1 MGDQWDTLC
10 LIWLIITS
18 LVQDTKAVLKNLVH
32 KEIEVQT
39 MEGKFYTM
47 RILPYRTQNNV
58 IEGAVINFIDIT
70 KNVKTREALRKAN
83 TELLRLAVVVR
94 DLHDAI
100 TVQDLEGN
108 IKAWNPAAVI
118 MYVYSESE
126 ALLMNVNDL
135 IPKNLIAQELEKINQ
150 LTQLKILESYQTR

>member
-1 MGDQWDTLC
+1 LGDQWDTLC